1 MNHAPRLRL
10 LSARVFSA
18 RVLSVPVTSWV
29 LSLLFLIALSVQP
42 VLGQVAGGP
51 AATQPFAFVNVTV
64 LPMDRPDDEGP
75 GASAPRVLEG
85 QTVVVVGGRIV
96 AKGPVDA
103 VAIPE
108 GAIRLDGTGRFLM
121 PGLAEMHAHVPPASG
136 SDWPDRDALDEILFL
151 YLANGITTMRG
162 MLGAPYQLEL
172 RDAIARGDILGPRF
186 IVGAPSFRN
195 QDPDAAGA
203 LVRDNAAAGYDLQK
217 IHPGANRESWD
228 SMVAAARDM
237 GLTFAG
243 HVPLGVG
250 LEYALSTGMS
260 TVDHLDGY
268 VEAVASSEVRARLA
282 AMEPVSLADM
292 VRSATPERIQAIA
305 ALTVAT
311 GVWQV
316 PTLFL
321 WENLRGA
328 PDVDALM
335 ALPELRYVSPA
346 QREQWRR
353 TATNRQ
359 LPPVEVAEAHN
370 RLRLEILRAI
380 HEVGGR
386 ILMGSDAPQLFNVP
400 GFALHREME
409 RMEAAGMSRDAVL
422 ASGTRA
428 VAEYVA
434 EALGGTADFG
444 VVAVGNRADLLLLEG
459 NPLENLQHLQRRAGV
474 MVAGRWISGEEIE
487 ARLARIAERYGAGTG
502 G

>member
-1 MNHAPRLRL
+1 
-10 LSARVFSA
+10 
-18 RVLSVPVTSWV
+18 
-29 LSLLFLIALSVQP
+29 
-42 VLGQVAGGP
+42 
-51 AATQPFAFVNVTV
+51 
-64 LPMDRPDDEGP
+64 
-75 GASAPRVLEG
+75 
-85 QTVVVVGGRIV
+85 
-96 AKGPVDA
+96 
-103 VAIPE
+103 
-108 GAIRLDGTGRFLM
+108 
-121 PGLAEMHAHVPPASG
+121 
-136 SDWPDRDALDEILFL
+136 
-151 YLANGITTMRG
+151 
-162 MLGAPYQLEL
+162 
-172 RDAIARGDILGPRF
+172 
-186 IVGAPSFRN
+186 
-195 QDPDAAGA
+195 
-203 LVRDNAAAGYDLQK
+203 
-217 IHPGANRESWD
+217 
-228 SMVAAARDM
+228 
-237 GLTFAG
+237 
-243 HVPLGVG
+243 
-250 LEYALSTGMS
+250 
-260 TVDHLDGY
+260 
-268 VEAVASSEVRARLA
+268 
-282 AMEPVSLADM
+282 
-292 VRSATPERIQAIA
+292 
-305 ALTVAT
+305 VAT